1 MSTALSILLSF
12 TDYATLVIDHST
24 LYFSYCCQIWALAS
38 HLEPEGY
45 VHLAV
50 QFRGKYLF
58 DFRL

>member
-1 MSTALSILLSF
+1 MSTTLSILLSF
-12 TDYATLVIDHST
+12 TDYATIT
-24 LYFSYCCQIWALAS
+24 LRCIFSYWCKIWVLAS
-38 HLEPEGY
+38 HLEPEDF